1 MKKLKFAIVL
11 LQANVNIIP
20 NKISIKFGNIT
31 VIENGKLSNSY
42 NEIQAAN
49 YMKEEKIE
57 LFVNLNLGKK
67 EFTSY
72 TMDLT
77 KKYIEINSD
86 YRT

>member
-1 MKKLKFAIVL
+1 
-11 LQANVNIIP
+11 
-20 NKISIKFGNIT
+20 
-31 VIENGKLSNSY
+31 
-42 NEIQAAN
+42 
-49 YMKEEKIE
+49 MKEEKID

-67 EFTSY
+67 EFSAY